1 MSWWDIGGG
10 GVIGD
15 GPVDVL
21 TLALSS
27 VAREPKDAG
36 RAKPSLESV
45 LSGMAGALSAGDGRR
60 PRIVALL
67 ADGREVSSNASG
79 DDIATVLREALAEVA
94 RQYQERWE
102 RAPKRR
108 ELLETLLFVLAGDAG
123 SFVRDVGAE
132 EIRGIEDRS

>member
-27 VAREPKDAG
+27 AVREREDAG
-36 RAKPSLESV
+36 RPKPSLQSV
-45 LSGMAGALSAGDGRR
+45 LSGMAAALSVDDGRR
-60 PRIVALL
+60 PRIAASL

-79 DDIATVLREALAEVA
+79 DDVATVLREALAEVR
-94 RQYQERWE
+94 RQYEERWE
-102 RAPKRR
+102 RPPERR
-108 ELLETLLFVLAGDAG
+108 ELLETLLFVLAGGAG

-132 EIRGIEDRS
+132 EIRGIADRS